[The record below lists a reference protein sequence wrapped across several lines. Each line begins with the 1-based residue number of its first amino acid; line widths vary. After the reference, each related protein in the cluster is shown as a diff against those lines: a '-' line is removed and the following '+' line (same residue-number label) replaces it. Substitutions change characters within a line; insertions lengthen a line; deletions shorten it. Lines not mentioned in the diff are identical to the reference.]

1 MLTHL
6 FHLQHQHFFTLPV
19 EILCLILNISLIK
32 DVIKHLTLTLE
43 FHWCGPHKN
52 KAGFIKGVWHSRS
65 TRCVWIDLLLPF
77 LWLIA
82 VIFFFSSRLLCSP
95 VPHLVI
101 LVSQTVWPLNIYLHM
116 IWRVCRYYICL
127 FIAAKQMVRWQSKN
141 ENRECSR
148 QQLAVVFMITKDVV

>member
-32 DVIKHLTLTLE
+32 GVVKHLTLTLE
-43 FHWCGPHKN
+43 FHRCGPHKN

-65 TRCVWIDLLLPF
+65 TRCVWIDLLHESLKHILPPF
-77 LWLIA
+77 SWLIA

-95 VPHLVI
+95 VLHFVI

-141 ENRECSR
+141 ENRECSW
-148 QQLAVVFMITKDVV
+148 F